1 MIATNNR
8 IDRTGDM
15 PDALAASRQLRQVVC
30 FTLGEQTY
38 GIGIEAVREI
48 RAWSPTTALP
58 SAPDFVRGVINL
70 RGTIVPI
77 LDLRA
82 RFSQGRTEPTKS
94 HVVIVTQIGEQVV
107 GVLVDSVS
115 DIVKVA
121 AADIRDVPAIGGGK
135 ATETLD
141 GLVSVHGRMI
151 ALISAERILPPTV
164 LH

>member
-1 MIATNNR
+1 
-8 IDRTGDM
+8 M
-15 PDALAASRQLRQVVC
+15 PDAPAASRQLRQVVC

-48 RAWSPTTALP
+48 RAWSPATSLP
-58 SAPDFVRGVINL
+58 SAPDFVRGVIDL

-77 LDLRA
+77 LDLKA

-135 ATETLD
+135 AAETLD
-141 GLVSVHGRMI
+141 GLVSVNERMI
-151 ALISAERILPPTV
+151 ALISAERILPPVV